1 MEYFYAESLQCQ
13 RRHTSVNLLAGV
25 VRSCNEV
32 CILLFA
38 TSHAEQTP
46 LASAPPRHP
55 AYINCNPAPPRCI
68 FPRMLPTLMLAP
80 PQLPAVTGA
89 TGPHPRAYL
98 PVASAG
104 PPPSSYAA
112 LYPVAPPNATAPTL
126 PVLSLA
132 PPKKTRSKYET
143 GYYRSVFAERPPRPL
158 SSSSSAAAAAPP
170 PQPTVKNW
178 NADFQSII
186 SELSTAEEEEEK
198 LRLYNR
204 LSHLAHDFVY
214 VAKTYGKIII
224 MERCLPHEAKTIK
237 PVRRATLVL

>member
-1 MEYFYAESLQCQ
+1 
-13 RRHTSVNLLAGV
+13 
-25 VRSCNEV
+25 
-32 CILLFA
+32 
-38 TSHAEQTP
+38 
-46 LASAPPRHP
+46 
-55 AYINCNPAPPRCI
+55 
-68 FPRMLPTLMLAP
+68 MLPTLMLAP
-80 PQLPAVTGA
+80 PQLPAVSGA
-89 TGPHPRAYL
+89 TGPHLRPYL

-112 LYPVAPPNATAPTL
+112 LYPVAPPNGTAPTL
-126 PVLSLA
+126 PVLTLA

-158 SSSSSAAAAAPP
+158 SSSTAAAAAAAPP

-237 PVRRATLVL
+237 PVRRAALVTWWSEVTRVTSGVSCAGLCVIVGWSRSERLNTHAHTQTGIYTLRDTSPLLRAVYVCVCVFKSLFSHN